1 MKEQWRQQLRQ
12 KLADYRQPAPE
23 VAWAEVEQAVAAS
36 RRRRILTL
44 YVRRVAAAAA
54 IVLAVGGGSWLLFS
68 SQPDGPAEMAALNEQ
83 AEQCHEQ
90 IQTAISHE
98 VERIIGH
105 QQTDKAL
112 KPALALAQPSTAKQ
126 SDSLP
131 PQDSLVSQE
140 TYQAQEAKEDHH
152 AQEVQNTHQTQEP
165 QETQAPRP
173 LSHPT
178 AAATRL
184 SEISR
189 KSLRKL
195 TAKVYLSN
203 GLAGSSTS
211 SMFLSQT
218 TGQLVVNG
226 DEQGPKTPGDPQG
239 PQGPQGNTG
248 APSPDAPDGSDS
260 ADRPNDGLEP
270 TLPPAVEE
278 VTKTVQTDEHAHHH
292 QPIRFGVSLRYQ
304 LNRSWSI
311 ESGIVVSQHTSDFD
325 INQRT
330 TINDQQTTI
339 GSTQAPPVTSR
350 QRLVYV
356 GIPLHLSYRIW
367 GSRHFTLYA
376 SAGGTME
383 KMVWGRKDTD
393 VTTSNGL
400 KSHTRQS
407 LSIKPLQLSV
417 DGAIGAEYKF
427 SNSFS
432 LYAEPGLG
440 YYFDNGS
447 SVPTIYQERPLNFNL
462 NFGLRF
468 GINASR

>member
-1 MKEQWRQQLRQ
+1 MDLRLSWGSA
-12 KLADYRQPAPE
+12 KNSNYTLSENLGTLEVTESSGEITFRAPT
-23 VAWAEVEQAVAAS
+23 AEKTYDGTE
-36 RRRRILTL
+36 LTKSDGATL
-44 YVRRVAAAAA
+44 DHSYWTAN
-54 IVLAVGGGSWLLFS
+54 VGGEW
-68 SQPDGPAEMAALNEQ
+68 
-83 AEQCHEQ
+83 
-90 IQTAISHE
+90 
-98 VERIIGH
+98 
-105 QQTDKAL
+105 
-112 KPALALAQPSTAKQ
+112 
-126 SDSLP
+126 
-131 PQDSLVSQE
+131 
-140 TYQAQEAKEDHH
+140 
-152 AQEVQNTHQTQEP
+152 
-165 QETQAPRP
+165 
-173 LSHPT
+173 T
-178 AAATRL
+178 AAATAAPGSVTL
-184 SEISR
+184 GTGETITFNVTGSQTEVGNSDNMYSIDWG
-189 KSLRKL
+189 
-195 TAKVYLSN
+195 SN
-203 GLAGSSTS
+203 TS

-226 DEQGPKTPGDPQG
+226 DEQGPKTPGVPQG

-248 APSPDAPDGSDS
+248 APPDGSDS
-260 ADRPNDGLEP
+260 SDRPNDGLEP

-311 ESGIVVSQHTSDFD
+311 ESGIVVTQHTSDFD
-325 INQRT
+325 ITQRT

-339 GSTQAPPVTSR
+339 SSTQAPPVTSR

-356 GIPLHLSYRIW
+356 GIPLHLNYRIW

-376 SAGGTME
+376 SAGGTVE

-407 LSIKPLQLSV
+407 LGIKPLQLSV

-462 NFGLRF
+462 NLGLRF
-468 GINASR
+468 GINVSR